1 MAARSLRA
9 LLLLTA
15 PALRGA
21 ACPPAFLLSFCLRS
35 WALTAPL
42 GMAQGDPSHLHVCC
56 LYPSPEL
63 SPSSRCMQHEHSAA
77 WPQATHELC
86 WLLGSRLVW
95 SGLVG
100 DSDRQGQCWCL
111 ERFPHRRG
119 FPGRESAAG
128 TFLALAPLCPAASGR
143 GSRSPRARGWEK
155 LCPDGSGHGGGVQ
168 AACIRLHCLGLG
180 SRSIPCPWY
189 VGHPAS
195 CTAVR
200 VLSPVCLRPAKSDQ

>member
-1 MAARSLRA
+1 MPSRLPPPLLPALLGTHCTSRDGTRGPGSPARVLPMPVPRAVPELAVHAARA
-9 LLLLTA
+9 LCSTA
-15 PALRGA
+15 
-21 ACPPAFLLSFCLRS
+21 
-35 WALTAPL
+35 
-42 GMAQGDPSHLHVCC
+42 
-56 LYPSPEL
+56 
-63 SPSSRCMQHEHSAA
+63 
-77 WPQATHELC
+77 QATHELC
-86 WLLGSRLVW
+86 RLLGSRLVW
-95 SGLVG
+95 SGPAG
-100 DSDRQGQCWCL
+100 DSDRQGRCWCL

-128 TFLALAPLCPAASGR
+128 TFLAPAPLCPAASGR
-143 GSRSPRARGWEK
+143 GSCSPRARGWER

-189 VGHPAS
+189 VGHPAC